1 MIRIQKKNPHAKRY
15 ITLPYREALQKELKV
30 MDATA
35 LALCM
40 ENNIP
45 IIVFDIFKE
54 GNLKKLID
62 GYKIG
67 TLISNDVGVEYE

>member
-1 MIRIQKKNPHAKRY
+1 
-15 ITLPYREALQKELKV
+15 
-30 MDATA
+30 

-45 IIVFDIFKE
+45 IIVFDIFKD